1 MTIRLALL
9 VALLPF
15 LVSGARAASGE
26 VAGLPD
32 INNLRVYDDT
42 FASSGQ
48 PTGEQL
54 EALRDAGFG
63 RVVYLAFSNSGDAPL
78 ADEDVLVKGLGMG
91 YLHVPVDW
99 SAPQLEEFETFAA
112 YMQQRPE
119 VPTLLHCVVNAR
131 ASAFSFL
138 YRVIHGG
145 VPVARAKADMNTVWQ
160 PNAVW
165 RDFIF
170 QVLEHH
176 DMSAAC
182 DGCDWT
188 PSDIP

>member
-1 MTIRLALL
+1 MTIRMLTALL
-9 VALLPF
+9 
-15 LVSGARAASGE
+15 LVQAAGAASG
-26 VAGLPD
+26 ADTGLPD
-32 INNLRVYDDT
+32 INNLRVYDEH

-63 RVVYLAFSNSGDAPL
+63 RVVYLAFSNSGDAAL
-78 ADEDVLVKGLGMG
+78 ADEDVIVKGLGMG
-91 YLHVPVDW
+91 YLHIPVDW
-99 SAPQLEEFETFAA
+99 AAPRPEEFETFAA
-112 YMQQRPE
+112 YMQQQPD

-138 YRVIHGG
+138 YRVIHDG

-170 QVLEHH
+170 AVLDRHG
-176 DMSAAC
+176 MSADC